1 MEYTLQSVESCKKTE
16 HTPTLSMFGA
26 QFILII
32 SQNSP
37 VVVYM
42 LSWFARL
49 AGSLEAQTQSA
60 GAALIDIAR
69 IIYPT

>member
-1 MEYTLQSVESCKKTE
+1 
-16 HTPTLSMFGA
+16 
-26 QFILII
+26 
-32 SQNSP
+32 
-37 VVVYM
+37 VVYM